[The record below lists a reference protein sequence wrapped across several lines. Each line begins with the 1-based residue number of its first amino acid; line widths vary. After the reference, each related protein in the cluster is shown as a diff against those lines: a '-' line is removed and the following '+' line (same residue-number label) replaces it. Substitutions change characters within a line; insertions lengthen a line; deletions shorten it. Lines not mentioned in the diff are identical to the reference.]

1 MASTPAP
8 VAVLAAGGKT
18 ARAVLATLAR
28 RGVPARAAT
37 RKVADLD
44 TGAGLAETLAGCAA
58 VWLAVPNLHPDEP
71 GLVARVLAAAHAAG
85 VPRIVYHSVAWPYAP
100 AMPHHL
106 AKAQA
111 EDAVR
116 RSGLSFTILQPCVYA
131 QNLLP
136 QLASGHLV
144 VPYSLDARFAFVD
157 LDDVAAATAAV
168 LADSAGPADGAV
180 LAAGSVHDGATYE
193 LGGPEPLSV
202 REVAALAGVTA
213 EEITPAVW
221 AAGPGAGLPAGVR
234 RGLLAMFASYNRYG
248 FPAGHAV
255 LEMLIGRPATPVR
268 NLLTR

>member
-1 MASTPAP
+1 MATTPRP

-18 ARAVLATLAR
+18 ARAVLAALDR

-37 RKVADLD
+37 RQDADLD
-44 TGAGLAETLAGCAA
+44 TGAGLAEALAGCAA
-58 VWLAVPNLHPDEP
+58 VWLAAPNLHPDEP
-71 GLVARVLAAAHAAG
+71 GLVARVLAAARVTG

-100 AMPHHL
+100 SMPHHL

-136 QLASGHLV
+136 QLASGHLA

-168 LADSAGPADGAV
+168 LADGTT
-180 LAAGSVHDGATYE
+180 HDGATYE
-193 LGGPEPLSV
+193 LGGPELLSV
-202 REVAALAGVTA
+202 RDVARLAGVLA
-213 EEITPAVW
+213 EEITPTVW
-221 AAGPGAGLPAGVR
+221 AAGPGASLPAGVR
-234 RGLLAMFASYNRYG
+234 QGLLSMFASYDRYG

-255 LEMLIGRPATPVR
+255 LEMLIGRPATPLR
-268 NLLTR
+268 DLLTT